1 MEWEELGDQEI
12 LDSIRMLVDKT
23 AGGPDRVKS
32 KLLKE
37 IVKDDR
43 LKDLLLW
50 GFKEIIR
57 DGRLP
62 ASWGLSN
69 TTLVKKKAKP
79 TTLDFRPIA
88 VNSIGYKLFWGAA
101 RSRMEDHM
109 IRYGFVKYNQFGF
122 TKGGRLD
129 YNHFLLRYLVEPSM
143 NPIISYNV

>member
-1 MEWEELGDQEI
+1 M
-12 LDSIRMLVDKT
+12 IRQQ
-23 AGGPDRVKS
+23 GRGPDRVKS

-43 LKDLLLW
+43 LKDLLIW

-62 ASWGLSN
+62 ASWSLSN
-69 TTLVKKKAKP
+69 TTLVKKKDKP

-88 VNSIGYKLFWGAA
+88 VNSIGYKLFWGTA
-101 RSRMEDHM
+101 RARMEDQMVRH
-109 IRYGFVKYNQFGF
+109 GFVKHNQFGF

-129 YNHFLLRYLVEPSM
+129 YNHFLL
-143 NPIISYNV
+143 